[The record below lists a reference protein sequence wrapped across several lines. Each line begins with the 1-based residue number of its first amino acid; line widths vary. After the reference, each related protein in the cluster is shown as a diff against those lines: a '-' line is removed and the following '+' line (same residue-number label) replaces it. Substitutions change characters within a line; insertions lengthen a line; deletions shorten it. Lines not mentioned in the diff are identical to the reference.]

1 METRKTKK
9 NKTKKKNEEEE
20 KDQKEEEVE
29 EEEKE
34 EERGGGGRGG
44 GGGGGG
50 GSKRGCYEFSRGFE
64 VLDDKTTSACFRSRI
79 ATEPNEEI
87 HFRDDYYNYYD
98 YYYDYYY
105 DDNDDDDDVTKG
117 NGTKKIRGVSRAS
130 QKRTKEVYEGDEKE
144 EGDGCVK
151 EM

>member
-1 METRKTKK
+1 M
-9 NKTKKKNEEEE
+9 
-20 KDQKEEEVE
+20 E

-34 EERGGGGRGG
+34 EER

-50 GSKRGCYEFSRGFE
+50 GSKRGCYEFSRGFG

-105 DDNDDDDDVTKG
+105 DDDDDDDVTKG

-130 QKRTKEVYEGDEKE
+130 VRLIPQMRTLPSLSSFVSNIANLRRSERIPRRI
-144 EGDGCVK
+144 
-151 EM
+151 EMILLIGYFFLPST